1 MHSTLA
7 VAFGRICVERR
18 AELDLSQA
26 ALADALG
33 ISRSY
38 YATIEAGKANPSVGL
53 VDRIAELLGLR
64 LDLKGV
70 QQVVV
75 TGPIVRD
82 ALHARCSAFVQRR
95 LEADGWLVLREVE
108 IADGRL
114 RGWIDLLAFDPRTGT
129 LLVIEVK
136 TSIDDVGRLER
147 QVGWYQRLAR
157 TVTPSEW
164 GPTRVMS
171 WVLVLASAESDQAI
185 TGNRE
190 VFERAFPVRAPAMRE
205 LLAGSQSARAERGLA
220 LIDPRSRRRDWLITT
235 RVDGRR
241 TPLPYQDRAGAARTL
256 RL

>member
-1 MHSTLA
+1 MQSTLA
-7 VAFGRICVERR
+7 ATFGRICLGRR

-26 ALADALG
+26 VLAEALG

-38 YATIEAGKANPSVGL
+38 YATIEAGKANPSVAL

-64 LDLKGV
+64 LDLQGV

-95 LEADGWLVLREVE
+95 LEADGWLVLREVA

-147 QVGWYQRLAR
+147 QVGWYHRLAR
-157 TVTPSEW
+157 TVISSEW
-164 GPTRVMS
+164 RLTSVVS
-171 WVLVLASAESDQAI
+171 WVLVLATAEADQAI
-185 TGNRE
+185 SGNRE
-190 VFERAFPVRAPAMRE
+190 VFERAFPARASSMRDV
-205 LLAGSQSARAERGLA
+205 LAGLQTASTERGLA
-220 LIDPRSRRRDWLITT
+220 LIDPRSRRRDWLIAAQ
-235 RVDGRR
+235 VDGRR
-241 TPLPYQDRAGAARTL
+241 TPLPYQNRAGAARVL
-256 RL
+256 GL